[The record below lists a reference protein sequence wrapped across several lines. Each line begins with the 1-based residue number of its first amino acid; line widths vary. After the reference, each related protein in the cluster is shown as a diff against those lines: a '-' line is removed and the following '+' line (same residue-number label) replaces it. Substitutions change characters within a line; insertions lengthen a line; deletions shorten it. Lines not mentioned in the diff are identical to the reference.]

1 MTVLTQQEI
10 EEQIKLLELKIGEV
24 ALNGGKVSLK
34 EGDSEL
40 TTETTLAD
48 VLNSL
53 ALYKKMLE
61 ELINPVPVGT
71 APKKRATRKK
81 KADFE

>member
-24 ALNGGKVSLK
+24 ALNAGKVALK

-71 APKKRATRKK
+71 APKQRATGKK